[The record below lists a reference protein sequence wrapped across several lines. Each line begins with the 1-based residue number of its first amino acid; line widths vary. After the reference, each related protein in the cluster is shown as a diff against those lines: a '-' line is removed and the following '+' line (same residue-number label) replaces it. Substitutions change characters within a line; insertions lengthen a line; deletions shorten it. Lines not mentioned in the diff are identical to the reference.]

1 LEIITGGTLF
11 VFFCVLDFSTDL
23 CPIAADD
30 VVISI
35 GGPNKSGEAVMNLV
49 KRRQFIGML
58 GGAAAIWP
66 LKVRAQQPAMPVVGF
81 LNGTLPDPLLQRAA
95 SFRQGLTETGFVDRK
110 NVAIVFRWAEFQD
123 YQLPKLAADLVGQ
136 QVAVIAAT
144 GSTAAAL
151 AAKRA
156 TSTIPIV
163 FEMGGDPITA
173 GLVDNLERPG
183 GNLTGVSLN
192 VGALGRDQLALV
204 RDLIPKA
211 ATVAVFVNPGNPNSG
226 TQARIEAAARA
237 IGMRTLVLNV
247 SQESGFDQP
256 FAALMQQHADALIVG
271 NDPFFLEWRAKIIA
285 LAERYAVPTIYSSR
299 AYVAAGGLVSYG
311 VSITEGYAQVGV
323 YVGRILKGEKPADL
337 PVVNTIKF
345 KLAINMT
352 TARVLGLDVPQAV
365 MARADEVIQ

>member
-1 LEIITGGTLF
+1 
-11 VFFCVLDFSTDL
+11 
-23 CPIAADD
+23 
-30 VVISI
+30 
-35 GGPNKSGEAVMNLV
+35 MRRV
-49 KRRQFIGML
+49 KRRELITML
-58 GGAAAIWP
+58 GGAAAAWP
-66 LKVRAQQPAMPVVGF
+66 IATWPTRARAQQAPLPVVGF
-81 LNGTLPDPLLQRAA
+81 LNSTLPDPLLQRAA
-95 SFRQGLTETGFVDRK
+95 SFRQGLTEAGFIDRK
-110 NVAIVFRWAEFQD
+110 NVSIVFRWAEFQD
-123 YQLPKLAADLVGQ
+123 YQLPRLAADLVHQ

-144 GSTAAAL
+144 GSTATAL
-151 AAKRA
+151 TAKRT

-163 FEMGGDPITA
+163 FEIGGDPITS
-173 GLVDNLERPG
+173 GLVDNLEHPG

-192 VGALGRDQLALV
+192 AGALGRDQLGLV

-211 ATVAVFVNPGNPNSG
+211 TTVAVFVNPGNPNSG

-256 FAALMQQHADALIVG
+256 FATLVQEHADVLIVG

-285 LAERYAVPTIYSSR
+285 LAGHYAVPTIYSSR
-299 AYVAAGGLVSYG
+299 PYVAAGGLISYG

-352 TARVLGLDVPQAV
+352 TARVLGLEIPPAV
-365 MARADEVIQ
+365 LARADEVIQ